1 MNTDTWTSP
10 LTTEKV
16 LCTIATINTD
26 NIPGDLGV
34 YGNGNTFMFRTTEK
48 NSIWMFIICK

>member
-16 LCTIATINTD
+16 VCTIATINTD
-26 NIPGDLGV
+26 NTPGDLGV